1 MIVQEIKAALETL
14 NNPLTY
20 NQALVDCRSALN
32 LSVDTMINHFQ
43 QWLWVSEDTP
53 AHEGPELFY
62 AIQLGK
68 IEEFLCEKGLIYN
81 D

>member
-1 MIVQEIKAALETL
+1 MIVEIKKALESL
-14 NNPLTY
+14 RNPTEY
-20 NQALVDCRSALN
+20 NQALIDCSSALN

-43 QWLWVSEDTP
+43 QWLWVDANAP

-68 IEEFLCEKGLIYN
+68 IEEFLTEKGLIYN
-81 D
+81 E